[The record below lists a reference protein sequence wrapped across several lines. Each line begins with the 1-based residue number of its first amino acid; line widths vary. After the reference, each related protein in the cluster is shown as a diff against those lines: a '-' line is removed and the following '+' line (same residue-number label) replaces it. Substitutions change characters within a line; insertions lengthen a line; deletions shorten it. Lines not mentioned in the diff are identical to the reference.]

1 MRHGPLRLI
10 FPGML
15 AVVLSLLL
23 TAALSATTPPDA
35 GLGQSQGGGF
45 KVGDRVQ
52 VNTGFGW
59 ISAQIM
65 KIDGNRYYVHTG
77 AGDIWKYYPAE
88 VRSAGG
94 ALTTQDRAN
103 GHYQLHDKVQ
113 VHVDGHWE
121 SGEIVTT
128 MGQQYQI
135 KLAGNRETWAGPE
148 NLKYGGA
155 AAAAPAAQGGVPP
168 KAGMTSCAGKIE
180 GRYSNS
186 GGLGSLT
193 IVFRSGKATLA
204 DPSGQGEV
212 LECWMS
218 GDKIILHEPGKSN
231 LDMPIAINNDGTLD
245 TPLGEIRKKGN

>member
-1 MRHGPLRLI
+1 MRLGLVRFV
-10 FPGML
+10 FPGTL
-15 AVVLSLLL
+15 AVILSLSAAGAVA
-23 TAALSATTPPDA
+23 TAAPGA
-35 GLGQSQGGGF
+35 GTGQSQGGGY
-45 KVGDRVQ
+45 KVGDKVQ

-59 ISAQIM
+59 VTAQIL
-65 KIDGNRYYVHTG
+65 KVDGNRYYVHTG
-77 AGDIWKYYPAE
+77 AGDVWKYYPAE
-88 VRSAGG
+88 VRGAGG
-94 ALTTQDRAN
+94 ALTAQDRAN

-148 NLKYGGA
+148 NMRYGGA
-155 AAAAPAAQGGVPP
+155 AAAGPPATQGGVPP
-168 KAGMTSCAGKIE
+168 KQGMTSCAGKIE

-186 GGLGSLT
+186 GGLGSVT

-218 GDKIILHEPGKSN
+218 GDKIILHKPGQSN

-245 TPLGEIRKKGN
+245 TPLGEIKKKGN

>member
-1 MRHGPLRLI
+1 MGLGPLRFA
-10 FPGML
+10 FPCL
-15 AVVLSLLL
+15 FAVILSLPATAVVAATGLSG
-23 TAALSATTPPDA
+23 TGTGQPQGS
-35 GLGQSQGGGF
+35 GLR
-45 KVGDRVQ
+45 VGDKVQ

-59 ISAQIM
+59 ITGQIM
-65 KIDGNRYYVHTG
+65 KIDGNRLYVHTG
-77 AGDIWKYYPAE
+77 AGDIWKYYPTE

-94 ALTTQDRAN
+94 LKAQDRAN

-121 SGEIVTT
+121 MGEIVTT
-128 MGQQYQI
+128 MGEQYQI

-148 NLKYGGA
+148 NMRFAGQ
-155 AAAAPAAQGGVPP
+155 APAGPPAAHGGVPP
-168 KAGMTSCAGKIE
+168 KPGMTSCAGKFE

-186 GGLGSLT
+186 GGLGSVT

-204 DPSGQGEV
+204 DPSGEGEV
-212 LECWMS
+212 LECWTS
-218 GDKIILHEPGKSN
+218 GDKIILHKPGQSN